1 MYLRAINQGNPRLI
15 LNINTITPEIR
26 DINIAKLATLK
37 FILYSWRKKI
47 ILISVTTVSTPT
59 GFFKSIVVAN
69 IPNKITIIYKITE
82 VIKIASRLLFALK
95 PENE

>member
-1 MYLRAINQGNPRLI
+1 MYLIATNQGNPAII

-37 FILYSWRKKI
+37 FVLYSWRKKI
-47 ILISVTTVSTPT
+47 MLISVITVSIPT
-59 GFFKSIVVAN
+59 GFLKSIVEAN

-82 VIKIASRLLFALK
+82 VIKIASDSFLH
-95 PENE
+95 

>member
-15 LNINTITPEIR
+15 LDINTITPEIR

-59 GFFKSIVVAN
+59 GFFKSIVVVN